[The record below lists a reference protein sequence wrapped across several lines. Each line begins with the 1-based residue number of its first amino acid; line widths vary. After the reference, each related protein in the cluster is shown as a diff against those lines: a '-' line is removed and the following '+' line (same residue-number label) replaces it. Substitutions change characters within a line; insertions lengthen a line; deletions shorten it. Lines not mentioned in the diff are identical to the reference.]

1 MEKKYEAPIHYLMS
15 FIGGFFGVYSI
26 LNFCDF
32 FGNAQT
38 ANMIYLITNLLGH
51 NFSSALIRLGGVAVY
66 MLALGLTAYLPKHS
80 RISLPLASVLLDGVA
95 AFVVGFLPA
104 GMDPVLALYPFFFA
118 TAFQWGS
125 FKGAYGF
132 TSSTIFSTNNLR
144 QFTTAVTEII
154 FNRDSSFCL
163 KARFFGCTL
172 LSYHLGVA
180 VSYILC
186 VVWGTHSIWFVI
198 PAAIAA
204 VPFVCI
210 DNGCFFTG
218 DFQTFVQKNRT

>member
-80 RISLPLASVLLDGVA
+80 RISLPLASVLLDGAA

-104 GMDPVLALYPFFFA
+104 GMDPQISIKKQIMRSAL
-118 TAFQWGS
+118 
-125 FKGAYGF
+125 
-132 TSSTIFSTNNLR
+132 
-144 QFTTAVTEII
+144 
-154 FNRDSSFCL
+154 
-163 KARFFGCTL
+163 
-172 LSYHLGVA
+172 
-180 VSYILC
+180 
-186 VVWGTHSIWFVI
+186 
-198 PAAIAA
+198 
-204 VPFVCI
+204 
-210 DNGCFFTG
+210 
-218 DFQTFVQKNRT
+218 

>member
-1 MEKKYEAPIHYLMS
+1 MEKKYEAPVHYLMS

-38 ANMIYLITNLLGH
+38 ANMIYLITNILGH
-51 NFSSALIRLGGVAVY
+51 NFGSVLIRLGGMAVY

-80 RISLPLASVLLDGVA
+80 HISLPLTSVLLDGAA
-95 AFVVGFLPA
+95 AFVVGFFPSGL
-104 GMDPVLALYPFFFA
+104 DPVLALYPFFFA

-144 QFTTAVTEII
+144 QFTTSLTEII
-154 FNRDSSFCL
+154 FNKDFSFCL
-163 KARFFGCTL
+163 KAKFFGVTL
-172 LSYHLGVA
+172 LCYHSGVA
-180 VSYILC
+180 ISYILC
-186 VVWGTHSIWFVI
+186 TIYGSHSIWFAI
-198 PAAIAA
+198 PLTIAA
-204 VPFVCI
+204 VPLVSLN
-210 DNGCFFTG
+210 NGWVPSHLAYHE
-218 DFQTFVQKNRT
+218 QV